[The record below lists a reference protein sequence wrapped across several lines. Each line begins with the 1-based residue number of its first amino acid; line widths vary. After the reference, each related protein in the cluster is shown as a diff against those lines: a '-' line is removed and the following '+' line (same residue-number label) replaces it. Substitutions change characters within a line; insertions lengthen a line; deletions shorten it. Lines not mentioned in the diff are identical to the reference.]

1 MATNESRNR
10 FLMPALAIVVAI
22 AFFRAMS
29 RGKLSGFLLEQG
41 LIFLVVGT
49 VIAAFV
55 LTDRFLRKRHS
66 AEWMT
71 RYYKWVFGVIGAA
84 GLIVFATLLARS
96 GLQATRAGEFIAFA
110 VPLLAIAVVI
120 GTIVGMDMFF
130 RKRRS
135 DQWMNGFRI
144 CMALVVVA
152 LLTGLVAYL
161 LSQKP

>member
-1 MATNESRNR
+1 
-10 FLMPALAIVVAI
+10 MPALVIVVAI

-71 RYYKWVFGVIGAA
+71 RYYRCVFGVIGAA
-84 GLIVFATLLARS
+84 GLTFFAALLARS
-96 GLQATRAGEFIAFA
+96 GLEAKRASEFKAFA
-110 VPLLAIAVVI
+110 LPLLSIAVVI
-120 GTIVGMDMFF
+120 GTVVGMDMFF

-135 DQWMNGFRI
+135 EQWMTGFRI
-144 CMALVVVA
+144 SMALAVVA
-152 LLTGLVAYL
+152 LLVGLGAYL
-161 LSQKP
+161 LVKNP

>member
-1 MATNESRNR
+1 
-10 FLMPALAIVVAI
+10 MPVLAIVVAI

-41 LIFLVVGT
+41 LLLLAVGAVVGT
-49 VIAAFV
+49 LVW
-55 LTDRFLRKRHS
+55 TDGYLRKRQG

-71 RYYKWVFGVIGAA
+71 RYYRWVFGVVGAM
-84 GLIVFATLLARS
+84 GLIFLAAMLKRVGWEAKREGELGVAALTLFSMAS
-96 GLQATRAGEFIAFA
+96 
-110 VPLLAIAVVI
+110 VI

-144 CMALVVVA
+144 CMALVVIA
-152 LLTGLVAYL
+152 LLTGVGAYL